1 MVVRPY
7 CYPNNPRPLPMG
19 VYAIRRLLWLP
30 FLLIIVTFITFAMLR
45 LGPGDPVQIWLG
57 QHQNDEVRERIR
69 AKLGL
74 DDPFVV
80 QYIRYI
86 EGVVTRLDFGESFQY
101 RGKTVREVIGT
112 RILVSMQL
120 NLAAVI
126 ITLGIGIPVGLL
138 AALRQG
144 TGWDNLIVAIALAF
158 QSLPVFITAPVLLLV
173 FALHLDV
180 LPTSGWGGFF
190 SPKIIMPAVVMGV
203 PGIAIVVRLVRASV
217 LDVVGQDYVRT
228 ARAKGLPETT
238 VRYRHILRN
247 ALIPVTTSFG
257 FILAGLAG
265 GTFIVEIYFGIPG
278 VGRLSLEALNARD
291 YPVLMA
297 FAIISTTLFVIAN
310 LIVDLMYPY
319 LDPRIRLGAGHVA

>member
-1 MVVRPY
+1 
-7 CYPNNPRPLPMG
+7 MG
-19 VYAIRRLLWLP
+19 AYVISRLIWLP
-30 FLLIIVTFITFAMLR
+30 FLLIIVTLVTFALLR
-45 LGPGDPVQIWLG
+45 FGPGDPVQIWLG
-57 QHQNDEVRERIR
+57 QHQNDAVRERIR

-80 QYIRYI
+80 QYVRYM
-86 EGVVTRLDFGESFQY
+86 EGVITRLDFGESFQF
-101 RGKTVREVIGT
+101 RGKSVREVIGT

-173 FALHLDV
+173 FALHLDI

-217 LDVVGQDYVRT
+217 LDVIGQDYVRT
-228 ARAKGLPETT
+228 ARAKGLPETA

-297 FAIISTTLFVIAN
+297 FAIISTTLFVLAN

>member
-1 MVVRPY
+1 
-7 CYPNNPRPLPMG
+7 MG

-30 FLLIIVTFITFAMLR
+30 FLVIIVTFITFAMLR

-57 QHQNDEVRERIR
+57 QHQNDQVRERIR

-74 DDPFVV
+74 DDPLFI
-80 QYIRYI
+80 QYARYM
-86 EGVVTRLDFGESFQY
+86 EGVITRLDFGDSFKF
-101 RGKTVREVIGT
+101 RGKSVREVIGT

-120 NLAAVI
+120 NLAAII
-126 ITLGIGIPVGLL
+126 ITLGVGIPVGLL

-144 TGWDNLIVAIALAF
+144 TGWDNLIVSIALAF
-158 QSLPVFITAPVLLLV
+158 QSLPVFITAPVMLLV
-173 FALHLDV
+173 FALHLDI
-180 LPTSGWGGFF
+180 LPTSGWDGFF
-190 SPKIIMPAVVMGV
+190 SPKIIMPAIVMGV

-217 LDVVGQDYVRT
+217 LDVLGQEYVRT
-228 ARAKGLPETT
+228 ARAKGLPELT

-291 YPVLMA
+291 YPVLMG
-297 FAIISTTLFVIAN
+297 FAIIATTFFVLAN
-310 LIVDLMYPY
+310 LIVDLMYPW